1 MYNLIKIGDFNKLEV
16 KRKTDFGY
24 FLDAQTGNTK
34 DDVLLHN
41 RLLDKNKIEV
51 GDTVDAFIYKDSE
64 GRPSATLVAPKAKIE
79 EVAYLKVVAH
89 TQIGSFIDIG
99 LQKDILVPFKA
110 KTYELEKGCRYLFYI
125 YLDKTGRLAA
135 TTDIDAHL
143 TTDHSYNI
151 GDNVTGIVY
160 GFQTNNSAMICIDNK
175 YAGVILHN
183 EYFTELKIG
192 DELNLNVIKIY
203 EDGKLGLSPRQG
215 RKEEL
220 DSIESSIMSYLEG
233 ADGNMRFNDK
243 TSPEEISTVFN
254 TSKKNFKRALGV
266 LMKKGLITQDE
277 NGTSLK

>member
-1 MYNLIKIGDFNKLEV
+1 MIKIGDYNKLEV

-24 FLDAQTGNTK
+24 FLDGKTDDTK
-34 DDVLLHN
+34 NDILLHN
-41 RLLDKNKIEV
+41 RLLNKNTIEV
-51 GDTVDAFIYKDSE
+51 GDIVDAFIYIDSE
-64 GRPSATLVAPKAKIE
+64 GRKSATLVPTKTKVD

-89 TQIGSFIDIG
+89 TAIGSFIDIG

-110 KTYELEKGCRYLFYI
+110 KTYELEKGERYLFYI

-135 TTDIDAHL
+135 TTDIDTHL
-143 TTDHSYNI
+143 TTDHEYNV
-151 GDNVTGIVY
+151 GDKVSGVVY
-160 GFQTNNSAMICIDNK
+160 GFQTNNSAMICVDNK
-175 YAGVILHN
+175 YAAVILSN

-192 DELNLNVIKIY
+192 DKIEELNVIKIY

-220 DSIESSIMSYLEG
+220 DTLETKIMNYLEG
-233 ADGNMRFNDK
+233 ADGSMRFNDK
-243 TSPEEISTVFN
+243 STPEEITTVFN

-277 NGTSLK
+277 NATNLK